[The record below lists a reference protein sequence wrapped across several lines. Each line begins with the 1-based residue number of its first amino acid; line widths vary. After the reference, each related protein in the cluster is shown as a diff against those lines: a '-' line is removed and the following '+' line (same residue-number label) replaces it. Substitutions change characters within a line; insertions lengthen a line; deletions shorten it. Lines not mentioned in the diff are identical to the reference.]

1 MNWLLVLIEA
11 LGLGLGLGHHCCVMS
26 DRPQVREVDSQEFG
40 EIKVGSSEA
49 VPSSDGCCSSV
60 GTSEWWRCLL
70 LAHSNENLQRNVTRM
85 VSAVFS
91 TLGKRPKGMGT

>member
-1 MNWLLVLIEA
+1 MI
-11 LGLGLGLGHHCCVMS
+11 S
-26 DRPQVREVDSQEFG
+26 DRLQVREVDSQEFG

-85 VSAVFS
+85 ISAAFS
-91 TLGKRPKGMGT
+91 MLGKRPKVTGTCLRQKILPCSTQLTLALHDAR

>member
-1 MNWLLVLIEA
+1 MIS
-11 LGLGLGLGHHCCVMS
+11 G
-26 DRPQVREVDSQEFG
+26 RPQVREGDSQEFG
-40 EIKVGSSEA
+40 EIEVGNTEA
-49 VPSSDGCCSSV
+49 VPSSDGCSSSV

-91 TLGKRPKGMGT
+91 TVRKET